1 MLLEECS
8 ASAVFYFSLPDKIK
22 KFFFSTSRMAS
33 PQACYKQEVLG
44 HLQSLFSLQPAT
56 CILHWMGHPV
66 LSRFAMHN
74 GAGGMSVSWWHCFV
88 ERGGQTSQ
96 DVSFTA
102 KEKALCL
109 LEKSRASEE
118 MPTLPWRALPEAVST
133 ADICRLH
140 GCQLPSPRL
149 TADVST
155 AVSCR
160 LHGCQLQSLH

>member
-66 LSRFAMHN
+66 LSRFAMHS

-102 KEKALCL
+102 KEKALCQ
-109 LEKSRASEE
+109 RNHV
-118 MPTLPWRALPEAVST
+118 R
-133 ADICRLH
+133 RRR
-140 GCQLPSPRL
+140 CQPFRGGRFLRPSPRL
-149 TADVST
+149 TSAVST
-155 AVSCR
+155 AVSCH
-160 LHGCQLQSLH
+160 LHG